1 MWQHV
6 HKCCRLVGTGDTS
19 DYLIT
24 EVLWKLKQYARIYN
38 IEKNEWMNII
48 ANTCKQTKMSG
59 RERKYR
65 LCGNKLLNN

>member
-6 HKCCRLVGTGDTS
+6 HKCCRLVGDTS

-38 IEKNEWMNII
+38 IEKNECMNIT
-48 ANTCKQTKMSG
+48 ANTANKQQWVEEKENTVYVATS
-59 RERKYR
+59 Y
-65 LCGNKLLNN
+65 